1 MTVLLTALGVA
12 LNLLVLRDIF
22 FTLFVPT
29 RTGALSSLLARYIWR
44 IFRHL
49 ERRRSMTLALA
60 GPVALLCIIVLW
72 AVALAVGWA
81 VIFWPRLPSGFH
93 FSTGTGQGDEGGFVD
108 ALYLSLVTLGTLGY
122 GDIVPQS
129 AWLRLVV
136 PLEALIGFA
145 LGTASV
151 SWILSIAPV
160 LAHRRDLARGVF
172 LLHRA
177 ERRGGVA
184 LGTAESGALVAVL
197 QRLTEQVTSMRNDLA
212 QVPITY
218 YFHTPDRGSAIEVAL
233 LDLASLARAAGDHA
247 EPAVRFHAVLL
258 REALADLAT
267 HVAETF
273 LDMEPGPTEVLLGA
287 YAADH
292 AHPVD
297 RQSREREV
305 RDDLH
310 AER

>member
-1 MTVLLTALGVA
+1 MIVVLGALGVA

-29 RTGALSSLLARYIWR
+29 GTGALSSLAARHLWR
-44 IFRHL
+44 LFRSL
-49 ERRRSMTLALA
+49 ERRRPMTLMLA
-60 GPVALLCIIVLW
+60 GPVALLCIIALW
-72 AVALAVGWA
+72 ALSLALGWA
-81 VIFWPRLPSGFH
+81 LIIWPYLPGGFH
-93 FSTGTGQGDEGGFVD
+93 LSTGTAQGDSGGFVD

-129 AWLRLVV
+129 AWLRVVV
-136 PLEALIGFA
+136 PFEALMGLA

-160 LAHRRDLARGVF
+160 LAHRRDLARGVY
-172 LLHRA
+172 LLYRTA
-177 ERRGGVA
+177 RRGAVDLGVA
-184 LGTAESGALVAVL
+184 DSLALVAVL
-197 QRLTEQVTSMRNDLA
+197 QRFTEQVISLRNDLA

-233 LDLASLARAAGDHA
+233 LDLATLARVAADHP
-247 EPAVRFHAVLL
+247 EPAVRFHGVLL
-258 REALADLAT
+258 GEALADLAT

-273 LDMEPGPTEVLLGA
+273 LDLAPGPTETLLHA

-292 AHPVD
+292 VHSVD
-297 RQSREREV
+297 WQV
-305 RDDLH
+305 RDRMAHGDLH